1 MKTEPMR
8 VLIADD
14 EPAARASLAVLL
26 ASQPGVVLIDSCEDG
41 LQAAESI
48 ATHQPDLVLLDIQMP
63 EMDGFGVLKAL
74 TAQACPL
81 PLFIFVTAYD
91 QYAIRA
97 FDANALDYL
106 LKPYDDARFYRS
118 LEKARQALRT
128 SRTQEQ
134 ATQLENLLKMLPTA
148 TQERPRVYLKK
159 LAIRQ
164 QGKVLL
170 VPVEEIHYVESE
182 SNFVKVHTAAG
193 MKIGSYTCKQLEELL
208 DPKKFIR
215 IHKSYLVNVAQIE
228 SVEPHFHGDYLITLK
243 SGTRLKLSRNYKDKL
258 ELILNQYE

>member
-1 MKTEPMR
+1 
-8 VLIADD
+8 
-14 EPAARASLAVLL
+14 
-26 ASQPGVVLIDSCEDG
+26 VVLIDSCEDG
-41 LQAAESI
+41 LQAAASI

-63 EMDGFGVLKAL
+63 EMDGFGVLKTLA
-74 TAQACPL
+74 AQACPL
-81 PLFIFVTAYD
+81 PMFIFVTAYN

-134 ATQLENLLKMLPTA
+134 AAQLQNLLKMLPTA
-148 TQERPRVYLKK
+148 AQEKPMAYLKK

-164 QGKVLL
+164 QGKILL
-170 VPVEEIHYVESE
+170 VPVEEIDYVESE
-182 SNFVKVHTAAG
+182 SNFVKVHTATG
-193 MKIGSYTCKQLEELL
+193 MKIASYTCKQLEELL

-215 IHKSYLVNVAQIE
+215 IHKSYLVNVTRVE
-228 SVEPHFHGDYLITLK
+228 SVEPHFHGDYLLSLK